1 METENSSV
9 GEMTEVDDINHEQLL
24 GDFPDS
30 EWAKEFAAGREAAD
44 SVADPAAEQEPEP
57 AAEQEQEP
65 AAEQVAKSDSGIS
78 NASEAIASALE
89 KLNEKLDKQGKTV
102 QPETEEVTAAEVQA
116 DIFQSLNIELPDLSS
131 EEVQDIL
138 KSDDLSP
145 EVRGLFQKLHEG
157 YTKAISEIGHQVKSS
172 QADAQ
177 AAQAALAN
185 QKFWSEVKGHEEAFT
200 DYIKPAGNLGSEAE
214 LGDVAKA
221 WLEEQPVFIAEAAK
235 KTLLEG
241 NSSEVASVIAA
252 IKSSKADKT
261 ETPPK
266 PNSKESGSDQSTED
280 IVKEKIENAKELLS
294 QPNSMNNLPG
304 EQVPPSNKDK
314 LNNAEDLTSA
324 ARSIHKGNLEK
335 FDELLDDLLE

>member
-57 AAEQEQEP
+57 AAEQEQEPAAEQEPEP

-185 QKFWSEVKGHEEAFT
+185 QRFWSEVKGHEKEFT

-214 LGDVAKA
+214 LGDVVRRA
-221 WLEEQPVFIAEAAK
+221 
-235 KTLLEG
+235 
-241 NSSEVASVIAA
+241 
-252 IKSSKADKT
+252 
-261 ETPPK
+261 
-266 PNSKESGSDQSTED
+266 
-280 IVKEKIENAKELLS
+280 
-294 QPNSMNNLPG
+294 
-304 EQVPPSNKDK
+304 
-314 LNNAEDLTSA
+314 TSFY
-324 ARSIHKGNLEK
+324 R
-335 FDELLDDLLE
+335 